1 MFYRVIPKIPLQK
14 TKESSTIR
22 RLLDTMNDTMTEHSF
37 EIYIESQIDRID
49 RKYMRNEL
57 TEEEYH
63 NKMRELSIMSE
74 EFYTKQKSPL

>member
-1 MFYRVIPKIPLQK
+1 
-14 TKESSTIR
+14 
-22 RLLDTMNDTMTEHSF
+22 MNDHMTEESF

-57 TEEEYH
+57 TEEEYR

-74 EFYTKQKSPL
+74 EFYTKQKCPL

>member
-1 MFYRVIPKIPLQK
+1 
-14 TKESSTIR
+14 
-22 RLLDTMNDTMTEHSF
+22 MNDTMTEHSF
-37 EIYIESQIDRID
+37 EVYLENQIDRID

-57 TEEEYH
+57 TEEEYR

>member
-1 MFYRVIPKIPLQK
+1 
-14 TKESSTIR
+14 
-22 RLLDTMNDTMTEHSF
+22 MNDTMTEHSF
-37 EIYIESQIDRID
+37 EIYIETQIDRID